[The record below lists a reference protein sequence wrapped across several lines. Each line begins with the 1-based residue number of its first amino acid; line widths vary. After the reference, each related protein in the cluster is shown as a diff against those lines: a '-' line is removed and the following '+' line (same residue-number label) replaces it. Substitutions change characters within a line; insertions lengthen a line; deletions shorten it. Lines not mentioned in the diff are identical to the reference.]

1 MASGN
6 SVFHCLED
14 IVATERMPNNIPGSA
29 CEWYREGYLDRV
41 ERGDDVLDSK
51 FSI

>member
-14 IVATERMPNNIPGSA
+14 IVATDRMHNNIPGSA
-29 CEWYREGYLDRV
+29 CEWYREGHRDTV